1 MLKKKFRMK
10 RRGEQKE
17 RKLKREKRESEKER
31 EPLGAS
37 WHDMIRQICG
47 SRKWNEITILPL

>member
-10 RRGEQKE
+10 RRGEYKE

-31 EPLGAS
+31 AVGCKLA
-37 WHDMIRQICG
+37 
-47 SRKWNEITILPL
+47 